1 MINTSK
7 LNDLQLTLNKICND
21 DIQLELIPPIDILEH
36 ESEYN
41 CGTNGVNV
49 NVAIKPKSE
58 KWWTN
63 NFDNF
68 ISAGTYSN
76 GFIYFSGHGVNFSVD
91 VRDIISSG
99 GTSGDTFLRSD
110 FNYHTGN
117 TSIHFTLNDI
127 TLSNIGSSAH
137 THSNYLTGYT
147 ETDPV
152 WISEKDNYSLTSH
165 THSNYLTGYTE
176 TDPVWISEKD
186 NYSLTSHT
194 HNQYVPYTGAT
205 SNVNL
210 GTYNIKYSKLVN
222 NVSGSTIFIDTNY
235 DCTNIYDT
243 STGQTITISGNT
255 NNISDYYKHQIRIS
269 CLSGCTLT
277 FVNLYSTTDIE
288 LPTTIASNGVIE
300 LGFEYKQNVNK
311 FYLIALTNII

>member
-165 THSNYLTGYTE
+165 TH
-176 TDPVWISEKD
+176 
-186 NYSLTSHT
+186 
-194 HNQYVPYTGAT
+194 NQYVPYTGAT